1 MSSTSRFSAVVA
13 SLAAAI
19 TAAVN
24 NPLIPVF
31 DGPMTSATL
40 TPCRTSSSAP
50 TAPTVRSAPASSP
63 SRGPGLGARARDEM
77 ADVDCALVVLSGDEA
92 TFAGVRD
99 TAFGLLSAM
108 ETVMRSNFA
117 TNVPGVLWQE
127 LTVGDVFQA
136 NTNRGPRVRIPF
148 TVHFRSPTTDL
159 FTHILDDIARITRR
173 QIDAG
178 LLHLD
183 HTGREIP
190 EGER

>member
-31 DGPMTSATL
+31 DGPMTSDPDAL
-40 TPCRTSSSAP
+40 SYFVVGSDGSDGE
-50 TAPTVRSAPASSP
+50 VRAGQFTQSWA
-63 SRGPGLGARARDEM
+63 GLGARARDEM
-77 ADVDCALVVLSGDEA
+77 ADVDCALVVLSGDEG

-99 TAFGLLSAM
+99 TAFGLLAQM
-108 ETVMRSNFA
+108 ETGMRSNFA

-148 TVHFRSPTTDL
+148 TVHFRS
-159 FTHILDDIARITRR
+159 RI
-173 QIDAG
+173 
-178 LLHLD
+178 
-183 HTGREIP
+183 
-190 EGER
+190 